1 MSPAFHRL
9 FLLDSRLTTVL
20 SFYSA
25 SQLKILCST
34 ILTFSNQRTI
44 YIKTTKTMRRQYRDL
59 RDDTKMRIA
68 QSLKG
73 RSFSDSHKQAI
84 SDAMKAYWSTI
95 PYRDEENNESNN
107 QDNETSM

>member
-1 MSPAFHRL
+1 MKREFR
-9 FLLDSRLTTVL
+9 
-20 SFYSA
+20 
-25 SQLKILCST
+25 
-34 ILTFSNQRTI
+34 N
-44 YIKTTKTMRRQYRDL
+44 L
-59 RDDTKMRIA
+59 RNDTKMRIA

-95 PYRDEENNESNN
+95 PYRDKDNNESNN

>member
-1 MSPAFHRL
+1 MKREFR
-9 FLLDSRLTTVL
+9 
-20 SFYSA
+20 
-25 SQLKILCST
+25 
-34 ILTFSNQRTI
+34 N
-44 YIKTTKTMRRQYRDL
+44 L

-84 SDAMKAYWSTI
+84 SNAMKEYWSTI